1 MDCFW
6 GKGRSTSG
14 GGGGGSDDANN
25 GVDDREK
32 VSTPIRTRAT
42 RALHKLA
49 QVMITGQTTET
60 KNGQLIGNQQSSIFA
75 LLFKKTQKNRSLL
88 RYARSSD
95 IFLLLEVLCKKY
107 DMLTDL
113 DPETSPGPSRVPVT
127 FVFSDSLPQDLI
139 LPPVPRVLPP
149 GLLARAKVLNED
161 LGVSS
166 EKITRSI
173 SPSYRSFYYPSRLNN
188 PLADALLECLGFHHP
203 FIILF
208 V

>member
-95 IFLLLEVLCKKY
+95 IFF
-107 DMLTDL
+107 
-113 DPETSPGPSRVPVT
+113 TSGTNRPRPRNKPRFTPSRVPVT